1 MQRLGGRNKLIKILI
16 KTSDQHEMI
25 SPIKFQ
31 SKKKLA
37 LFCLMQLDQTFWNTV
52 SIQHLSLILNPPFY
66 KFWALQGRSPEN
78 QQQTPTDKLPPF
90 YVRRQDPTRRGT
102 EMRAIPALKWEF
114 FTQKSSP
121 SRS

>member
-37 LFCLMQLDQTFWNTV
+37 LFCLMQFISDF
-52 SIQHLSLILNPPFY
+52 
-66 KFWALQGRSPEN
+66 
-78 QQQTPTDKLPPF
+78 
-90 YVRRQDPTRRGT
+90 
-102 EMRAIPALKWEF
+102 LKY
-114 FTQKSSP
+114 S
-121 SRS
+121 